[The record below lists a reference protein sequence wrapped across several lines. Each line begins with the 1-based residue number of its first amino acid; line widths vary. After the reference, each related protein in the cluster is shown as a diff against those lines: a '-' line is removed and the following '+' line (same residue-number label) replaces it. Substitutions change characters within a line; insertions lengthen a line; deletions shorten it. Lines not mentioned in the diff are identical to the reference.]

1 MVDFLT
7 KMFGLL
13 VFGIFVVAFVFQ
25 SLSINDK
32 QLGAISQQKIPIE
45 QEVRDIEKPKT
56 VLDKPEM
63 LASNSQLVVEQKSN
77 VDLVILQN
85 LQNLRSL
92 LNSGYQ
98 VFVMLDNSNLDEKLY
113 LQKKPVLAEVFYI
126 DKMVFTSHGGIKHGE
141 DTAYFVDDFV
151 DAFEKAGRQAVIYN

>member
-63 LASNSQLVVEQKSN
+63 LASNSQLVVEQKSK

-113 LQKKPVLAEVFYI
+113 WLKFFILIKWFLLVTEELN
-126 DKMVFTSHGGIKHGE
+126 MVKIL
-141 DTAYFVDDFV
+141 
-151 DAFEKAGRQAVIYN
+151 RIL